1 MISPEERAQ
10 IEAMLSQGQA
20 PGGWKPMSTPGMTPG
35 MSQDA
40 SPLDAAPMSAMPSG
54 DVDPANPAM
63 EATMSA
69 PPQMEQQ
76 QGMAGLGQLMRGG
89 YDKMGGADPNDAM
102 AQLRAKLSALRG

>member
-20 PGGWKPMSTPGMTPG
+20 PGGWKPMSPPG
-35 MSQDA
+35 MSQEA

-54 DVDPANPAM
+54 DVEPANPAM

-102 AQLRAKLSALRG
+102 AQLRAKLGALRG